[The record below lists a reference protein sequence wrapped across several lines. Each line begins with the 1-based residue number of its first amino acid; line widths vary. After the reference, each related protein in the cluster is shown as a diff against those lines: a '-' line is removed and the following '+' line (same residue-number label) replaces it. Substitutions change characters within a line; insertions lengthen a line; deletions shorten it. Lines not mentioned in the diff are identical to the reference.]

1 MTARRS
7 AGRNN
12 RWRAAVG
19 WVGGVRCNHFA
30 GIRVC
35 YPEADLLIF
44 LTNAMITMLTSA
56 HRWTALLVTA
66 LLLVP
71 SAVQGQASRTV
82 SETVSLDRDGE
93 VELEAFTG
101 AITVTT
107 WDRAAVQIDVRIEGE
122 EQELVD
128 ATRIE
133 IDGSG
138 SRVTIKTNYDE
149 LEDRFLGLF
158 NMGSDGDRP
167 PTFYT
172 IQMPATAELSV
183 DDFSSEIEITGLR
196 NGLELETFSSAVMLD
211 DIEGEVDAETYSSD
225 FEARN
230 LAGSIRFETFSG
242 DATIAMR
249 SIDDECRFES
259 FSGDVELLLPTDAA
273 FDLDLDMG
281 MSGDLDSEFSMD
293 AVSTEG
299 NEYRGSVNG
308 GGPRVRFSTFSGNL
322 ELRQQ

>member
-1 MTARRS
+1 MTHS
-7 AGRNN
+7 ATSTIS
-12 RWRAAVG
+12 RWV
-19 WVGGVRCNHFA
+19 
-30 GIRVC
+30 
-35 YPEADLLIF
+35 
-44 LTNAMITMLTSA
+44 
-56 HRWTALLVTA
+56 ALLCTGA
-66 LLLVP
+66 LLLIP
-71 SAVQGQASRTV
+71 ALAQAQATRTV
-82 SETVSLDRDGE
+82 SETVSLDRDGTL
-93 VELEAFTG
+93 ELDAFTG

-107 WDRAAVQIDVRIEGE
+107 WDRAAVQIDVRIEGD

-128 ATRIE
+128 ATQIQ

-138 SRVTIKTNYDE
+138 GRVTIETDYDE
-149 LEDRFLGLF
+149 LEEDRFLGIF
-158 NMGSDGDRP
+158 SMGSDKDRP

-172 IQMPATAELSV
+172 IQMPATAELSI
-183 DDFSSEIEITGLR
+183 DDFSSEIEVTGLR
-196 NGLELETFSSAVMLD
+196 NGLELETFSSAVTLD

-242 DATIAMR
+242 NATISMR
-249 SIDDECRFES
+249 SIGDECRFES
-259 FSGDVELLLPTDAA
+259 FSGDVELLLPADAA

-293 AVSTEG
+293 TVETEG

-308 GGPRVRFSTFSGNL
+308 GGSRVRFSTFSGDL

>member
-1 MTARRS
+1 
-7 AGRNN
+7 
-12 RWRAAVG
+12 
-19 WVGGVRCNHFA
+19 
-30 GIRVC
+30 
-35 YPEADLLIF
+35 LLIAGLF
-44 LTNAMITMLTSA
+44 LLAPSSA
-56 HRWTALLVTA
+56 
-66 LLLVP
+66 
-71 SAVQGQASRTV
+71 QAQATRTIN
-82 SETVSLDRDGE
+82 ETVNLGADGE
-93 VELEAFTG
+93 VELDTFSG

-107 WDRAAVQIDVRIEGE
+107 WDRSAVQIDVRIEGD

-128 ATRIE
+128 ATQIR

-138 SRVTIKTNYDE
+138 DRVTIETDYDE
-149 LEDRFLGLF
+149 LEEDRFLGIF
-158 NMGSDGDRP
+158 SMGGDKDRP

-172 IQMPATAELSV
+172 IRMPATATLSI

-196 NGLELETFSSAVMLD
+196 NGLELETFSSRVMLD
-211 DIEGEVDAETYSSD
+211 DIEGEIDAETYSSD

-242 DATIAMR
+242 DATISMR

-259 FSGDVELLLPTDAA
+259 FSGDVELLLPADAA

-293 AVSTEG
+293 AVETEG

-308 GGPRVRFSTFSGNL
+308 GGPRLRFSTFSGDL

>member
-1 MTARRS
+1 MSDAQ
-7 AGRNN
+7 A
-12 RWRAAVG
+12 
-19 WVGGVRCNHFA
+19 
-30 GIRVC
+30 
-35 YPEADLLIF
+35 
-44 LTNAMITMLTSA
+44 
-56 HRWTALLVTA
+56 
-66 LLLVP
+66 
-71 SAVQGQASRTV
+71 QASRTV

-93 VELEAFTG
+93 VELDAFTG

-128 ATRIE
+128 ATQIR

-138 SRVTIKTNYDE
+138 GRVTIETDYDE
-149 LEDRFLGLF
+149 LENRFLGIF

-172 IQMPATAELSV
+172 IRMPATAELSI

-196 NGLELETFSSAVMLD
+196 NGLELETFSSTVRLD
-211 DIEGEVDAETYSSD
+211 DLEGRLDIETYSSD

-242 DATIAMR
+242 DATISMR

-259 FSGDVELLLPTDAA
+259 FSGDVELLLPADAA

-293 AVSTEG
+293 SVETEG
-299 NEYRGSVNG
+299 NEYRGAVNG
-308 GGPRVRFSTFSGNL
+308 GGPRLRFSTFSGDL

>member
-1 MTARRS
+1 MPVS
-7 AGRNN
+7 A
-12 RWRAAVG
+12 
-19 WVGGVRCNHFA
+19 
-30 GIRVC
+30 I
-35 YPEADLLIF
+35 PEPDLLIF
-44 LTNAMITMLTSA
+44 LTNTMIAMLARA
-56 HRWTALLVTA
+56 HRWTAALLVTA

-82 SETVSLDRDGE
+82 NETVSLDPDGE
-93 VELEAFTG
+93 VELDAFTG

-107 WDRAAVQIDVRIEGE
+107 WDRAAVQIDVRIEGD

-133 IDGSG
+133 IEGSG
-138 SRVTIKTNYDE
+138 NRVSIETDYEE
-149 LEDRFLGLF
+149 LENRFLGIF
-158 NMGSDGDRP
+158 DMGSDGDRP

-172 IQMPATAELSV
+172 IRMPATAELSI

-196 NGLELETFSSAVMLD
+196 NGLELETFSSAVTLD
-211 DIEGEVDAETYSSD
+211 DIEGRLDIETYSSD

-230 LAGSIRFETFSG
+230 IAGSIRFETFSG
-242 DATIAMR
+242 DATISMR

-259 FSGDVELLLPTDAA
+259 FSGDVELFLPADAA

-293 AVSTEG
+293 SVETEG

-308 GGPRVRFSTFSGNL
+308 GGPRLRFSTFSGDL
-322 ELRQQ
+322 ELRRQ